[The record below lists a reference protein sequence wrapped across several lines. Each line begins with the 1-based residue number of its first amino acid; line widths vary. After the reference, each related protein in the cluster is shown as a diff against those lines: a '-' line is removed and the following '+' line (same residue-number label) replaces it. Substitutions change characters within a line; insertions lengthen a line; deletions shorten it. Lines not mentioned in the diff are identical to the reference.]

1 VILGKAQLDAK
12 KVKDSIESFLK
23 ADDATYFEQV
33 IYEAKRENL
42 FQELIGFIRMAQK
55 AVKNPLIDNELIYA
69 FAKTNQLADLEEF
82 INAKNYA
89 KYPEVGQTLY
99 DQGLYVAA
107 KIIYRHIK
115 DNSKLAL
122 CFVHLKEFKSAFE
135 AARDANK
142 TEIWK
147 EVCLACVDAVEFR
160 LASMCAL
167 NIIIYTDQLNEICTH
182 YETLGHFDELI
193 AVLEQGTSLDRAHQG
208 IYTQLGILYCKYKE
222 EKLMDHIK
230 LFWTRLNIP
239 RLLASCKENLHWLE
253 AVHLYTHYSQF
264 DNAVDTLIQHSA
276 ECWNNDLFKATVG
289 KVSNTEIYY
298 RAITFYMEEQ
308 PMLVNDLVTDLIP
321 KLDHRRVVRVA
332 QRAGHL
338 ALIKDY
344 LCAVQSENISEINE
358 ALNGLFLEMRDH
370 RSLRESVED
379 YDAFDQIPLA
389 QKLRDHDELEFRRI
403 AAHLYKTNKFLK
415 ESMAISK
422 KDELWADAMQTAEES
437 GSQELAEELM
447 RFFVEKKEF
456 ECFSACLFTCYE
468 LVRPDVVIELAWQ
481 NKIVDLVMPF
491 IVQTFRDYSV
501 KMATISEK
509 VAALT
514 EKVEGNE
521 AKQGEDAQKPPGN
534 LYAMPLALPAP
545 PMMGM
550 NGGQPMLGQGGMGMG
565 VGMNQQGMGMGMNPM
580 NPGMGY

>member
-1 VILGKAQLDAK
+1 
-12 KVKDSIESFLK
+12 
-23 ADDATYFEQV
+23 
-33 IYEAKRENL
+33 
-42 FQELIGFIRMAQK
+42 
-55 AVKNPLIDNELIYA
+55 
-69 FAKTNQLADLEEF
+69 
-82 INAKNYA
+82 
-89 KYPEVGQTLY
+89 
-99 DQGLYVAA
+99 
-107 KIIYRHIK
+107 
-115 DNSKLAL
+115 
-122 CFVHLKEFKSAFE
+122 VHLKEFKSAFE